1 MYDQASSQSSTGGFS
16 MGTHTPSPG
25 PLTPTSSQVVIN
37 TLDVYQNQHQS
48 GSPPQ
53 VHNNNEPVSYN
64 FSTLYQT
71 QPSPVKLTP
80 MNDDAV
86 SDFHMASFYDSP
98 GVSPL
103 KTNSRQFIKASKC
116 FFLVM

>member
-25 PLTPTSSQVVIN
+25 PLTPTSSQVVFN
-37 TLDVYQNQHQS
+37 NFDVYQNHHQS
-48 GSPPQ
+48 ESPPQ
-53 VHNNNEPVSYN
+53 MQNNNEPVSYN
-64 FSTLYQT
+64 FGTLHQS

-80 MNDDAV
+80 MNDEAV
-86 SDFHMASFYDSP
+86 SDFDITSFYDSP

-103 KTNSRQFIKASKC
+103 KTNNRQFIKASK
-116 FFLVM
+116 

>member
-25 PLTPTSSQVVIN
+25 PLTPTSSQVVVGN
-37 TLDVYQNQHQS
+37 FDVYQNHHQS

-53 VHNNNEPVSYN
+53 IHNNNEPVSYN
-64 FSTLYQT
+64 FTNLYQNQT
-71 QPSPVKLTP
+71 SPVKLTP
-80 MNDDAV
+80 MNDDAA
-86 SDFHMASFYDSP
+86 SDFDIASFYDSP

-103 KTNSRQFIKASKC
+103 KTSNRQFIKASK
-116 FFLVM
+116 